1 MGRAR
6 RGAGRRKGAWRALR
20 LGGEGARMACAPC
33 GRLRP
38 PGRGGRGIPPAA
50 LACRRRLAD
59 AGWKGKPAGMR
70 GSCGRGGRARCR
82 PIARLQAVAARGG
95 GPRRRRGWRKEG
107 AAAGSPGEALL
118 RQVHL
123 HAAMGRPDSRAAA
136 CREPGSSESPTI
148 FKLGEGLFR
157 PRQRH
162 LAHMGHV
169 RAAAG
174 ADIPHPAGAGAGTA
188 WSLEDKKSNK
198 LVT

>member
-1 MGRAR
+1 MSSS
-6 RGAGRRKGAWRALR
+6 
-20 LGGEGARMACAPC
+20 GE
-33 GRLRP
+33 
-38 PGRGGRGIPPAA
+38 
-50 LACRRRLAD
+50 
-59 AGWKGKPAGMR
+59 
-70 GSCGRGGRARCR
+70 
-82 PIARLQAVAARGG
+82 GG
-95 GPRRRRGWRKEG
+95 GPRRRRGLRKEG

-174 ADIPHPAGAGAGTA
+174 VDIPSG
-188 WSLEDKKSNK
+188 
-198 LVT
+198 